1 MTMDTGLARL
11 SSLPLT
17 LVESVAIAGEGVVAV
32 AAAIS
37 AAGGPPLV
45 AESDHF
51 ALLSRSEDPPIAG
64 RVRDLAAASV
74 DIVVLRRAW
83 RDPRDVGEA
92 LRIAHDR
99 VVPGGEVIGA
109 DLDVQKLLAG
119 PTPRYPGRLFYLAAP
134 EAADGLRASTA
145 SPALLAADAVR
156 AGFKP
161 IEMLTYDDIR
171 STHDDVAAL
180 WTAIRARGWRGAAWT
195 PAARQSEVIDAVATG
210 MANAV
215 PAGPAADREPWFAV
229 IGTRA

>member
-1 MTMDTGLARL
+1 MTLDTGIARL

-17 LVESVAIAGEGVVAV
+17 LVESIAIAGEGVVAV

-45 AESDHF
+45 GESDHF

-64 RVRDLAAASV
+64 RVRDLDPASV

-83 RDPRDVGEA
+83 RHPRDVGEA

-99 VVPGGEVIGA
+99 IVPGGEVIAA

-119 PTPRYPGRLFYLAAP
+119 PTPRYPGRLFYQAAP
-134 EAADGLRASTA
+134 EATDGLRASTA

-156 AGFKP
+156 AGLKP

-180 WTAIRARGWRGAAWT
+180 WEAIRARGWRGAAWT
-195 PAARQSEVIDAVATG
+195 PAARQGEVVDAVASG
-210 MANAV
+210 MATAI